1 MVPYSD
7 HHLVTGLIFK
17 PLFSYWTTIQIADI
31 GLPDIHWSSVW
42 MVPCFGYSDPHHCSH
57 KNPDI
62 LSLQPHIKE
71 GYLLLLGTVLSP
83 DFFPDL
89 LGLNTELKNCSIFF
103 LPSLFLQF
111 LLFIPC
117 LYLCQGFLILF
128 FPFFLYTVAKFEAI
142 FLGFDFVSQLR
153 LFVLGGLLSLIIFV
167 SSIFLDKL
175 FLEKKQEWSR
185 PITHFACWAHF
196 YLWNTEA
203 GISVK
208 C

>member
-1 MVPYSD
+1 
-7 HHLVTGLIFK
+7 
-17 PLFSYWTTIQIADI
+17 
-31 GLPDIHWSSVW
+31 
-42 MVPCFGYSDPHHCSH
+42 MVPCFRYSDPHHCSH

-175 FLEKKQEWSR
+175 FLEKNKNGQGLLHTLLVGLI
-185 PITHFACWAHF
+185 ITC
-196 YLWNTEA
+196 
-203 GISVK
+203 GIQRRVFQLDVK
-208 C
+208 ALLMGCLFVSIEFIHVTPVQGHRVIVKHQSL